1 MKWLFTMV
9 SSARIRGIQAEYF
22 DIVDLFFGK
31 PFSEMRRN
39 NVSAIAVAQ
48 QLVSTE
54 RLVEAFRDEGEK
66 FAEGIREFWKD
77 VGPDV
82 DAYVEKLNALKG
94 FFGGDV
100 APLYSKNIATSV
112 GLYLD
117 TVLIPDPLLK
127 LGDFAGQA
135 DPKELLFLTAK
146 HALNILGYRELAIAE
161 VDPPIVLV
169 IPNHSLTEEPY
180 LLAVDTAGAVD
191 TTEHASRMFG
201 REFDSPQEV
210 LDFLA
215 EFKTFREAIQRFS
228 DSSRLLIDVDWSG
241 PLEDQLERNRAEMSR
256 ITGAP
261 LTVPQILW
269 LAMHGRM
276 MQANDLVLGSAQYR
290 GTPLVDAPTPW
301 QYLLWKYEYDGSLS
315 RRDRSF
321 TDLVVS
327 RAIQTARG
335 PQLSVL
341 SDLPPQALIDLR
353 KEGAMADI
361 REIFRKGLTDIELS
375 QTGDLPRVADHVA
388 QNINSAMSDHERKL
402 RDLASS
408 RNKFFGKD
416 VSGFIVLGG
425 VSIAAAASSNV
436 ALQILASG
444 LSILGIST
452 LKDLK
457 EKWKEIRGTTTE
469 LRRSPAGILFRHL
482 PKKND
487 SRA

>member
-146 HALNILGYRELAIAE
+146 
-161 VDPPIVLV
+161 
-169 IPNHSLTEEPY
+169 
-180 LLAVDTAGAVD
+180 
-191 TTEHASRMFG
+191 
-201 REFDSPQEV
+201 
-210 LDFLA
+210 
-215 EFKTFREAIQRFS
+215 
-228 DSSRLLIDVDWSG
+228 
-241 PLEDQLERNRAEMSR
+241 
-256 ITGAP
+256 
-261 LTVPQILW
+261 
-269 LAMHGRM
+269 
-276 MQANDLVLGSAQYR
+276 
-290 GTPLVDAPTPW
+290 
-301 QYLLWKYEYDGSLS
+301 
-315 RRDRSF
+315 
-321 TDLVVS
+321 
-327 RAIQTARG
+327 
-335 PQLSVL
+335 
-341 SDLPPQALIDLR
+341 
-353 KEGAMADI
+353 
-361 REIFRKGLTDIELS
+361 
-375 QTGDLPRVADHVA
+375 
-388 QNINSAMSDHERKL
+388 
-402 RDLASS
+402 
-408 RNKFFGKD
+408 
-416 VSGFIVLGG
+416 
-425 VSIAAAASSNV
+425 
-436 ALQILASG
+436 
-444 LSILGIST
+444 
-452 LKDLK
+452 
-457 EKWKEIRGTTTE
+457 
-469 LRRSPAGILFRHL
+469 
-482 PKKND
+482 
-487 SRA
+487 